1 MSRPRIPARD
11 DCLIGNLLDRR
22 SAEKGDAPAVLFEDG
37 TVLTYAG
44 LRDRVGVVAAA
55 LQALGVKQH
64 DRVLCWLPNG
74 PQALTLWY
82 GLNTIGAVFVPI
94 NTGYR
99 GRLLDHVIENSG
111 ASLMVADD
119 RLLEWLDGHS
129 FSRLKR
135 IAVVGDHTRFSHNQ
149 LDYLPEST
157 LASSNEIVSPPVEPI
172 EPWHPMM
179 VIYTSG
185 TTGPSK
191 GVLISYTQAYFAS
204 RAHYWV
210 GRDDRAL
217 VALPLFH
224 IGGTWPTFRALET
237 GGSIAMVSNFSTSTF
252 WETLSRTQCT
262 NVTLVSAMVS
272 FLLRQPASAQDRR
285 HTLRTASIVPINA
298 EAIAFGERFG
308 VDIYTSFGMTEISA
322 PITCGPNPAVMGSCG
337 KPRDGVEAR
346 IVDEND
352 IEVDDGSSGELVLRS
367 DTPWAFTV
375 GYLNSPEATAAA
387 WRNGWF
393 HTGDAFRRDLDG
405 NYFYV
410 DRIKD
415 AIRRRGENISAFEVE
430 REILAHDAVAEV
442 AVVGIRSPDGEDDVM
457 AVIVPVQG
465 STVDPRELLD
475 FLVPRIA
482 HFMLPRYIRFVA
494 SLPRTH
500 THRVQ
505 KYLLRNVTDDTWDRV
520 KEGIS
525 IRRQYLPMR

>member
-1 MSRPRIPARD
+1 MTRPGVPSRD
-11 DCLIGNLLDRR
+11 DCLIGALLDRR
-22 SAEKGDAPAVLFEDG
+22 AAEKGDAPAVLFEDG

-44 LRDRVGVVAAA
+44 LLDRVRVVAAA
-55 LQALGVKQH
+55 LQALGVGQH

-82 GLNTIGAVFVPI
+82 GLNSLGAVFVPI

-99 GRLLDHVIENSG
+99 GALLDHVIENSG

-119 RLLEWLDGHS
+119 RLLDGLDGRS
-129 FSRLKR
+129 FSRLQR
-135 IAVVGDHTRFSHNQ
+135 IVVVGDHGRFSHAQ
-149 LDYLPEST
+149 LDYLPESSLT
-157 LASSNEIVSPPVEPI
+157 ASDGTVSAPAEPI

-191 GVLISYTQAYFAS
+191 GVLISYVQAYSAS
-204 RAHYWV
+204 KAHYWV
-210 GRDDRAL
+210 GEGDRAL
-217 VALPLFH
+217 VTLPLFH
-224 IGGTWPTFRALET
+224 IGGTWPTYRGLET
-237 GGSIAMVSNFSTSTF
+237 GGSIAMVSNFSTGTF
-252 WETLSRTQCT
+252 WETLTRTQCT

-298 EAIAFGERFG
+298 DAIAFGERFG
-308 VDIYTSFGMTEISA
+308 IDVYTSFGMTEISA

-337 KPRDGVEAR
+337 RPRDGVEAR
-346 IVDEND
+346 IVDDND
-352 IEVDDGSSGELVLRS
+352 IEVEDGRIGELVMRS

-375 GYLNSPEATAAA
+375 GYLNNPEATARA

-393 HTGDAFRRDLDG
+393 HTGDAFRRDADG

-430 REILAHDAVAEV
+430 REILQHEAVADV
-442 AVVGIRSPDGEDDVM
+442 AVVGVRSPDGEDDVM
-457 AVIVPVQG
+457 AVVVPVQDN
-465 STVDPRELLD
+465 TPDPRQLFE
-475 FLVPRIA
+475 FLQPRMA

-494 SLPRTH
+494 GLPRTH

-505 KYLLRNVTDDTWDRV
+505 KYLIKDVTADTWDRME
-520 KEGIS
+520 EGIS
-525 IRRQYLPMR
+525 VRRQPLPSR